1 MVRGSLRTV
10 ARRVVERVG
19 DLACAGD
26 AFGATHRGYAKSSRR
41 APGRPRRSPET
52 SPAVVRWTEVRD
64 PATGASYWWNKAT
77 NQTTAL
83 GAAKPSGNVA
93 TEPPPVDAL
102 SSPFDRA
109 GRPTVG
115 LAIGQMFVFGFG
127 GALGVTFISALV
139 AAFGGGAKMEPKRR
153 LAYALEAEKGI
164 QAGAHRRGV
173 AREGHAS

>member
-93 TEPPPVDAL
+93 TDPTPVDAL

-127 GALGVTFISALV
+127 

-164 QAGAHRRGV
+164 QAGADRRGV

>member
-1 MVRGSLRTV
+1 MQ
-10 ARRVVERVG
+10 
-19 DLACAGD
+19 
-26 AFGATHRGYAKSSRR
+26 
-41 APGRPRRSPET
+41 
-52 SPAVVRWTEVRD
+52 WTEVRD

-139 AAFGGGAKMEPKRR
+139 AAFSGGAKMEPKPR
-153 LAYALEAEKGI
+153 LAYALVVDTGI
-164 QAGAHRRGV
+164 GGGADV

>member
-10 ARRVVERVG
+10 ARRAMQRVG
-19 DLACAGD
+19 DVACAGD
-26 AFGATHRGYAKSSRR
+26 AFGATHRGYAKSARR
-41 APGRPRRSPET
+41 APGRHRRSET
-52 SPAVVRWTEVRD
+52 SPAVVQWTEVRD

-83 GAAKPSGNVA
+83 GAAKPRGNVA

-102 SSPFDRA
+102 STPFDRA

-139 AAFGGGAKMEPKRR
+139 AAFSGGAKMEPKHPLVDTGFGGGADRR
-153 LAYALEAEKGI
+153 RATREGLEA
-164 QAGAHRRGV
+164 
-173 AREGHAS
+173 S

>member
-1 MVRGSLRTV
+1 MQ
-10 ARRVVERVG
+10 RVG
-19 DLACAGD
+19 DVACAGD
-26 AFGATHRGYAKSSRR
+26 AFGATHRGYAKSARR
-41 APGRPRRSPET
+41 APGRHRRSET
-52 SPAVVRWTEVRD
+52 SPAVVQWTEVRD

-83 GAAKPSGNVA
+83 GAAKPRGNVA

-102 SSPFDRA
+102 STPFDRA

-139 AAFGGGAKMEPKRR
+139 AAFSGGAKMEPKRR

-164 QAGAHRRGV
+164 QAGADRRGV

>member
-1 MVRGSLRTV
+1 M
-10 ARRVVERVG
+10 
-19 DLACAGD
+19 
-26 AFGATHRGYAKSSRR
+26 
-41 APGRPRRSPET
+41 
-52 SPAVVRWTEVRD
+52 RD

-127 GALGVTFISALV
+127 GALGVTFISALA

-164 QAGAHRRGV
+164 QAGADRRGV

>member
-10 ARRVVERVG
+10 ARRAMERVS
-19 DLACAGD
+19 DIACAGD
-26 AFGATHRGYAKSSRR
+26 AFGATRRGYAKSARR
-41 APGRPRRSPET
+41 APGRHRRSET
-52 SPAVVRWTEVRD
+52 SPAVVQWTEVRD

-102 SSPFDRA
+102 STPFDRA

-139 AAFGGGAKMEPKRR
+139 AAFSGGAKMEPKPR
-153 LAYALEAEKGI
+153 LAYALVVDTGI
-164 QAGAHRRGV
+164 GGGADV

>member
-10 ARRVVERVG
+10 ARRAIEHVVDV
-19 DLACAGD
+19 ACAGD
-26 AFGATHRGYAKSSRR
+26 AFGATHREYAKSARR
-41 APGRPRRSPET
+41 VPGRHRRSAET
-52 SPAVVRWTEVRD
+52 SPAVAQWTEVRD
-64 PATGASYWWNKAT
+64 PATGASYWWNKTT

-83 GAAKPSGNVA
+83 GATKPRGNAA
-93 TEPPPVDAL
+93 TEPPPLDAL
-102 SSPFDRA
+102 SNPYDRA

-139 AAFGGGAKMEPKRR
+139 AAFSGGAKMEPKHR
-153 LAYALEAEKGI
+153 LECARVVETGMRV
-164 QAGAHRRGV
+164 GADRRGV